1 MIYLYSTRCN
11 HSKILYFESTHP
23 NSWLSRSFFL
33 AFFFSPTPSI
43 FNASAPLDPIFAFDA
58 ARVHKLSSSQTSQT
72 FFFSPTP
79 SMFKASW
86 SHLCF
91 WCSSSQT
98 FCHTNC
104 FGHYCHYWHLTE
116 LLWAHLRLQFL
127 IHRRPSTPSLLMLL
141 EFTGF
146 LSLLASQGNA
156 FIGLIITILIFCSS
170 FDPSQQN
177 GRHQMDKGLGVEIG
191 SMIGC
196 GINCLST
203 IVFKFPSLDH
213 GIPNVI
219 RKTSTTAVRSVFLQV
234 MNWSRHVLSLEY
246 DGIEPPLQTADF
258 H

>member
-43 FNASAPLDPIFAFDA
+43 FKASAPLDPIFAFDA

-72 FFFSPTP
+72 FFFSPKP

-104 FGHYCHYWHLTE
+104 FGHYCHYWHLTGIA
-116 LLWAHLRLQFL
+116 LGSYSA
-127 IHRRPSTPSLLMLL
+127 
-141 EFTGF
+141 
-146 LSLLASQGNA
+146 AV
-156 FIGLIITILIFCSS
+156 
-170 FDPSQQN
+170 FDPSAPLDPIFADAAWVH
-177 GRHQMDKGLGVEIG
+177 RLSVTIG
-191 SMIGC
+191 I
-196 GINCLST
+196 
-203 IVFKFPSLDH
+203 
-213 GIPNVI
+213 
-219 RKTSTTAVRSVFLQV
+219 
-234 MNWSRHVLSLEY
+234 SREMLSL
-246 DGIEPPLQTADF
+246 GSSSLS
-258 H
+258 